1 MGIIELNKDN
11 FKKEVLENKKGIL
24 VDFFATWCGPCKM
37 MCPLLEDLAKKDNKF
52 DIGKL
57 DVDECEDLAREY
69 GIMSIPCIIYF
80 KDGKEVNRSVGMAS
94 EDDLLKMTEE

>member
-1 MGIIELNKDN
+1 MEVIELNKDN
-11 FKKEVLENKKGIL
+11 FKEKVLDTKDGIL

-37 MCPLLEDLAKKDNKF
+37 MGPIIEDIAKTSK
-52 DIGKL
+52 ITVGKI
-57 DVDECEDLAREY
+57 DVDENEDLAREY

-94 EDDLLKMTEE
+94 KEDLLKMMEE